1 MHIIIK
7 KQRFSVTVIYCD
19 LEMAWFSV
27 HSSKVGCAGCWHLHL
42 YKTAKIYYMSA
53 DVCVCVHACGSLHC
67 KNEIVM
73 YINFLT
79 VSLCLF
85 ISVL

>member
-7 KQRFSVTVIYCD
+7 KQQRFSVTVIYCD

-27 HSSKVGCAGCWHLHL
+27 HSSEVGCAGCWHLHL

-53 DVCVCVHACGSLHC
+53 SVCVCVCMRVVVCIARMRLLC
-67 KNEIVM
+67 I
-73 YINFLT
+73 LT
-79 VSLCLF
+79 F
-85 ISVL
+85 